1 MSLAA
6 FSFLLANSEKRQSR
20 SLGFT
25 CSAGSEH
32 GHSCEAS
39 PGALCPDVESSVQER
54 HRPAGEC
61 PKGNGVTKKEG
72 SITLEIRKRF
82 VTLKAMRP
90 CTGCP
95 ERQWCP
101 IAADS
106 RGQGMGSEH

>member
-1 MSLAA
+1 M
-6 FSFLLANSEKRQSR
+6 
-20 SLGFT
+20 
-25 CSAGSEH
+25 
-32 GHSCEAS
+32 
-39 PGALCPDVESSVQER
+39 ESSVQER

-106 RGQGMGSEH
+106 